1 MNTQHSVV
9 HCYLL
14 QIKLPLNF
22 REVTGVIK
30 DGLGQLVLYVGQPGA
45 KAVHVFIQLLYSHQ
59 SFSELLHSVD
69 RKKIMCTFRN
79 KACLSTEACLFTWLQ

>member
-1 MNTQHSVV
+1 MTNKKSGSSISCNIVYTPHEHTQHGAV

-59 SFSELLHSVD
+59 SFSELLHSVN
-69 RKKIMCTFRN
+69 RKK
-79 KACLSTEACLFTWLQ
+79 